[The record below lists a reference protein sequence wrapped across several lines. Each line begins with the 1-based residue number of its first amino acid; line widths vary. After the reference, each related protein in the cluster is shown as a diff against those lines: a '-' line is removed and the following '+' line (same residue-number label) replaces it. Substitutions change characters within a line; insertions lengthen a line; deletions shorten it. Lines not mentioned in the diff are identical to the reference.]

1 MLSEGKEGEKMK
13 KKERI
18 SSSEK
23 RAQSQ
28 SDRKPLFRKKRK
40 IYKSRSFRKQYAVF
54 RESGLGKIDS
64 CFNAFYILLTEKSVE
79 REKAKLGEEPS
90 DSNRFLELHTPLL
103 KIVSYFPRKIGALW
117 ARVLSFGKRDAGE
130 GIFRTGYRFFR
141 KHATVLGLVAFA
153 FLVGI
158 IVALQL
164 SCPIVLRASI
174 NGKVIGFVENK
185 NVVDS
190 AKSELEE
197 NVEFILGESFHFPY
211 EIEYRFSREWKKSI
225 TPKKRVSEN
234 LYSYVSEF
242 ICTASGLYVDDVL
255 VAVCQEEDTV
265 NRALE
270 DFVNANATGEEAGIL
285 NDIMVITQAYPTE
298 SIISYEELRLLL
310 KEMAVPLEKRKKD
323 PAPGDTVIAAQNA
336 SSSKEEQNAV
346 PAMALV
352 SDTHY
357 IPEEKE
363 VSRSNQPKPID
374 HIKLEVYTS
383 NVIYYETEI
392 PYETE
397 YVESSRHYTTMA
409 DITTRGKNGS
419 AEIEARVFYV
429 DGKEVKR
436 EIIYQ
441 KVLVEPITRVVSIG
455 TKVLPEELGFYSF
468 DQSPKRFI
476 IPRIGTVSHYY
487 GPRDGKMHAAWDIP
501 GHEGDNIYAAASGT
515 VVVAIGQNGHFSNT
529 PAHYY
534 TGYGYCVVIQHE
546 DGYSTM
552 YAHCSRINVTLG
564 QEVKQGEKIAEVG
577 NTGDS
582 DGNHLHFEINK
593 GGRKLDPA
601 LYFYEGTKTIYQ

>member
-1 MLSEGKEGEKMK
+1 MK

-23 RAQSQ
+23 KSVSESSQ
-28 SDRKPLFRKKRK
+28 KISFRKQRK
-40 IYKSRSFRKQYAVF
+40 LYKNRSFRKQYDLF
-54 RESGLGKIDS
+54 RKSGLGRIDS
-64 CFNAFYILLTEKSVE
+64 FFNAFYILLTEKSVE
-79 REKAKLGEEPS
+79 KEKEKRGEKCQEQ
-90 DSNRFLELHTPLL
+90 DRFLDLHTPLL
-103 KIVSYFPRKIGALW
+103 RIISYFPRKIGAFS
-117 ARVLSFGKRDAGE
+117 ARVLSFGERDASD
-130 GIFRTGYRFFR
+130 GIFQIAFRFLR
-141 KHATVLGLVAFA
+141 KYAIPLGLFA
-153 FLVGI
+153 LALFVSGI
-158 IVALQL
+158 VIWQL

-174 NGKVIGFVENK
+174 DGKVIGVVESK
-185 NVVDS
+185 NTVDS
-190 AKSELEE
+190 AKGELED

-211 EIEYRFSREWKKSI
+211 EIEYRFSREWKTSI

-242 ICTASGLYVDDVL
+242 ICTATGLYVDDVL
-255 VAVCQEEDTV
+255 VAVCEEEDTV

-285 NDIMVITQAYPTE
+285 NEIMVITQAYPTD
-298 SIISYEELRLLL
+298 SIIGYDELRLLL
-310 KEMAVPLEKRKKD
+310 KEMAVPLDKRKKE
-323 PAPGDTVIAAQNA
+323 PVPGDSVLAPQNPLP
-336 SSSKEEQNAV
+336 EDEV
-346 PAMALV
+346 GIPAMALV

-357 IPEEKE
+357 VPEEKE
-363 VSRSNQPKPID
+363 VSRSNRPMPINN
-374 HIKLEVYTS
+374 IKLEVYTS
-383 NVIYYETEI
+383 NVIRYETVL

-397 YVESSRHYTTMA
+397 YVESKDHYTTMA
-409 DITTRGKNGS
+409 DVTTRGKNGS

-441 KVLVEPITRVVSIG
+441 NVLVEPITRVVSIG
-455 TKVLPEELGFYSF
+455 TKVLPEELGFFSF

-476 IPRIGTVSHYY
+476 IPRIGYVSHYY
-487 GPRDGKMHAAWDIP
+487 GPRDGTMHSAWDIP

-529 PAHYY
+529 PSHYY
-534 TGYGYCVVIQHE
+534 TGYGYCVVIRHD

-552 YAHCSRINVTLG
+552 YAHCNRINVTLG

-577 NTGDS
+577 NTGNS
-582 DGNHLHFEINK
+582 DGNHLHFEVIK

-601 LYFYEGTKTIYQ
+601 LYFYEGTKTIYD